1 MIYTQSTKECGAC
14 KLDLSTA
21 IRVRNEDSWIN
32 ELAQTWY
39 VGSETQHAPNTHKHL
54 PNGITFICTLCIFL
68 SLSNCFLSPGA
79 HRLLTLPIVAPLN
92 EVSDMHQVFM
102 PAAPLFSSSPPFRR
116 PSLRLSPSRLA
127 VTPANIGK
135 QGNLSA
141 AARRVTALLR
151 PITSSNNVR

>member
-1 MIYTQSTKECGAC
+1 ME
-14 KLDLSTA
+14 
-21 IRVRNEDSWIN
+21 
-32 ELAQTWY
+32 
-39 VGSETQHAPNTHKHL
+39 
-54 PNGITFICTLCIFL
+54 ITSICTLCMFL
-68 SLSNCFLSPGA
+68 SLNNY
-79 HRLLTLPIVAPLN
+79 RLLARARLKPSPLLLPLN

-102 PAAPLFSSSPPFRR
+102 AAAPLFLSSPPSLR

-141 AARRVTALLR
+141 AARRVTALPR